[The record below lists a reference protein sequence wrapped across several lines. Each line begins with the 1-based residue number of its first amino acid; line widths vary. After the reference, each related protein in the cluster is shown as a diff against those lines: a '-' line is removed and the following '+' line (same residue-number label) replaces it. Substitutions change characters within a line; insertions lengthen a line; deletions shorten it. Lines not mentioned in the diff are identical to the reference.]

1 MGVSTIGASGI
12 ALLSL
17 TGSGT
22 VPQWIAIGTG
32 SATFAVGQTDLVTEN
47 QRKIYASRDA
57 GTQKKVGWVTDFD
70 SLAMSGIT
78 LTEFGLFNNATTG
91 SGDMF
96 QRENLQEIVFDGTNE
111 LQIELEL
118 EVFEA

>member
-1 MGVSTIGASGI
+1 MGVTTIGASGI

-17 TGSGT
+17 TGSGV

-32 SATFAVGQTDLVTEN
+32 SAAFVVGQSGLTTDN

-57 GTQKKVGWVTDFD
+57 GAQKKVGWVVDFD

-78 LTEFGLFNNATTG
+78 LTEFGLFNNSTTG

-96 QRENLQEIVFDGTNE
+96 QRESMQDVVFDGTNE
-111 LQIELEL
+111 LQLELEL